1 MLTWLAVGI
10 GGALGSMAR
19 HGVNRIVAE
28 QWPSLRFPLAT
39 TLINLAGC
47 FVLGAL
53 AGFLATGRVS
63 LTLNWREFAFVGV
76 LGGFTTFSTFGF
88 ETLTLLRSGAVGYS
102 INAGRSCDVRTP
114 A

>member
-1 MLTWLAVGI
+1 MAVAAI
-10 GGALGSMAR
+10 
-19 HGVNRIVAE
+19 
-28 QWPSLRFPLAT
+28 PLAT

-88 ETLTLLRSGAVGYS
+88 ETVTLLRSGAVGYQRELVK
-102 INAGRSCDVRTP
+102 RSFRKIRVLPLSSLQSGSRPTRES
-114 A
+114 